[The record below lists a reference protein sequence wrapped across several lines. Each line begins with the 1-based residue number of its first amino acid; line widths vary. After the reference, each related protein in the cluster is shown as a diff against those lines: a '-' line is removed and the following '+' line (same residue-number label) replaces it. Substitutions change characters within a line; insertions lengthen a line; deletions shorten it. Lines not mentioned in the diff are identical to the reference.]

1 MFLTLSAQAN
11 AWSATRKM
19 KKVVR
24 FPKNLVTSPS
34 RLICDSKRGEPGII
48 SDQYTFHLV
57 HLFAQNSSTSMIV
70 LPVFYRFW
78 VWNCSGHQKTKTQGK
93 NLQGLEF
100 TSIDSYFKNRFEI
113 TRLWTGERIGWRKKK
128 FYEEY
133 ALGAYCCLPDI
144 QKEIMSHGKQ
154 WTVLQNFFFFLV
166 RTSVPAY
173 DSNKVSYKFRL
184 TQLTQKI
191 ILWKIC
197 LPFSSIYVAIKERD
211 KPKETETS
219 RGREMRTDIRR
230 ISFTF
235 LRGFTFLRWEG

>member
-34 RLICDSKRGEPGII
+34 TLICDSKRGEPGII

-78 VWNCSGHQKTKTQGK
+78 IWNCSGHQKTKTQGK

-128 FYEEY
+128 ILWGICPGGILLSPGHPEGNNVPWQAMNCVTKF
-133 ALGAYCCLPDI
+133 L
-144 QKEIMSHGKQ
+144 
-154 WTVLQNFFFFLV
+154 FFCMYQC
-166 RTSVPAY
+166 TSV
-173 DSNKVSYKFRL
+173 
-184 TQLTQKI
+184 
-191 ILWKIC
+191 W
-197 LPFSSIYVAIKERD
+197 
-211 KPKETETS
+211 
-219 RGREMRTDIRR
+219 
-230 ISFTF
+230 
-235 LRGFTFLRWEG
+235 